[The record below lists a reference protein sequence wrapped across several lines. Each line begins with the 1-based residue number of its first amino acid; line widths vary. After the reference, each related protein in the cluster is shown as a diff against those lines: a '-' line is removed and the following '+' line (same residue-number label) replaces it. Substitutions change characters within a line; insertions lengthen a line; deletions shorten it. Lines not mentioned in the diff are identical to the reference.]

1 MRKPD
6 GFSEFLE
13 RHCPGLLRQIE
24 ETSPA
29 PPPPAGPPVPILS
42 VAQCYLCGTPVL
54 AGLGAVNLCVT
65 CYTREIGKAV
75 KAAREEEEAERK
87 RTARAGWFAVAATA
101 AMLLVWWLLR

>member
-1 MRKPD
+1 MSKSD

-24 ETSPA
+24 ETVPA
-29 PPPPAGPPVPILS
+29 PDPRAPAPILS
-42 VAQCYLCGTPVL
+42 VAQCYMCGTPVL

-65 CYTREIGKAV
+65 CYTREIGKAA
-75 KAAREEEEAERK
+75 KEADQAQRK
-87 RTARAGWFAVAATA
+87 RTARARLWLGIAAGF